1 MTLDPD
7 CVSVRIDNSA
17 ASANSLL
24 CKIMLAVKSALNCG
38 GRGRVMESQTKTQRE
53 RGDKRESEKERAS
66 GGFCFFP
73 FYQGALCKPA
83 AVLNRSHHPL
93 TAILKQEGAASHCL

>member
-1 MTLDPD
+1 MDPD

-24 CKIMLAVKSALNCG
+24 CKIMLAVKSVLNCG
-38 GRGRVMESQTKTQRE
+38 GRGRVMERVRE
-53 RGDKRESEKERAS
+53 RQRRTGRGRGRGRGERRESQ
-66 GGFCFFP
+66 GFFFCF
-73 FYQGALCKPA
+73 YHGALCKPA
-83 AVLNRSHHPL
+83 AVLNQSHHPL

>member
-1 MTLDPD
+1 MDPD

-24 CKIMLAVKSALNCG
+24 CKIMLAVKSVLNCG
-38 GRGRVMESQTKTQRE
+38 GRGRVMERVRGGQRE
-53 RGDKRESEKERAS
+53 RERRES

>member
-24 CKIMLAVKSALNCG
+24 CKIMLAVKSELNCG
-38 GRGRVMESQTKTQRE
+38 GRGRVMEGVGDTNRGRGRE
-53 RGDKRESEKERAS
+53 ERRLL
-66 GGFCFFP
+66 P
-73 FYQGALCKPA
+73 FYQGALCKPG